1 MSSENER
8 LRRALRRLIQ
18 ATVHPFWQRVR
29 AAGLSMPQVFAMR
42 YIYRHNGANISDLA
56 RALGV
61 TPAAA
66 SQLLR
71 RLVEQGYVV
80 REENPADRRNK
91 RLQLTPRGEEALQSI
106 ATPSHG
112 TTFERL
118 LASLSPEETEQILAA
133 LELLLAKL
141 PSAED
146 EPQTMTQMA
155 QRKSESA

>member
-1 MSSENER
+1 MPAETDR
-8 LRRALRRLIQ
+8 LRAALRRLIQ
-18 ATVHPFWQRVR
+18 AIMHPFWQRVR
-29 AAGLSMPQVFAMR
+29 AAGLSMPQVFALR
-42 YIYRHNGANISDLA
+42 YIDHHRQTNISDLA
-56 RALGV
+56 RALGI

-91 RLQLTPRGEEALQSI
+91 RLRLTSKGETVLQSI
-106 ATPSHG
+106 ASPAQG

-118 LASLSPEETEQILAA
+118 LERLSAEETQQILEA

-141 PSAED
+141 PPEEEQHGHSAH
-146 EPQTMTQMA
+146 TQPK
-155 QRKSESA
+155 R